1 MTGFFRSATT
11 LKWLLAGIA
20 MLVLVIAARTLP
32 LVDWVKEFAQWAN
45 DFGTL
50 GALTYGI
57 VFGVVSVLMVP
68 CLPLTIVAGFT
79 FGMFNGLIAVMS
91 GIALGAAAGFL
102 FARYAARGAV
112 ARTIAR
118 DPRFNAIDEAIARD
132 GWKIIGLLRM
142 CPVPFGLTNY
152 LYGLTGVG
160 FWRYMGASL
169 AGMLPGSM
177 AFVYFGA
184 FGKQTLN
191 GGRDPIQLAL
201 GALTVVA
208 MIAVTIMLGRIA
220 RRATGADFAR
230 ESASTN

>member
-1 MTGFFRSATT
+1 MTGFFRLAGR
-11 LKWLLAGIA
+11 LKWLLVGV
-20 MLVLVIAARTLP
+20 VLLTLAVAARTLP
-32 LVDWVKEFAQWAN
+32 LLDWVKAFAAWAN

-50 GALTYGI
+50 GALIYGV
-57 VFGVVSVLMVP
+57 VFGGVSVLMVP

-79 FGMFNGLIAVMS
+79 FGMFNGLVAVMF
-91 GIALGAAAGFL
+91 GIALGAAGGFL
-102 FARYAARGAV
+102 FSRYAARGAV
-112 ARTIAR
+112 VCRIAR

-160 FWRYMGASL
+160 FWRYMGATL
-169 AGMLPGSM
+169 VGMLPGSI

-201 GALTVVA
+201 GAITVVA

-220 RRATGADFAR
+220 RRAAGADFAT
-230 ESASTN
+230 ENVTAD